1 MILYCTLKKWVDRM
15 LGVASTTKKERK
27 KDTMFST
34 VDSKLVLVFSLF
46 WFCFCKNSLF
56 SDVMGLFLCFGVW
69 RSKSIFWGSVLVVQ
83 WLGVHALTA
92 EDVGSIL
99 AQGTKILKVEWPI
112 IIIIIIIKTSFWDP
126 SGEERNLKLL
136 LEDLL

>member
-99 AQGTKILKVEWPI
+99 AQGTKIFHGVW
-112 IIIIIIIKTSFWDP
+112 
-126 SGEERNLKLL
+126 
-136 LEDLL
+136 